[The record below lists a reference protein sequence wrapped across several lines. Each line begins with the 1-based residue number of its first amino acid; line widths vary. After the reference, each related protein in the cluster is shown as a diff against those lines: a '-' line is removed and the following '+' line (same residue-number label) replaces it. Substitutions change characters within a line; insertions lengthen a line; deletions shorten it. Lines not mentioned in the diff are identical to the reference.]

1 MKLDDLDLRELLE
14 FHPQGGVMRFAGE
27 RALLLDAMAFGVLRK
42 TLIETLGRGAAR
54 GIVTRFGYAHGYR
67 VARTMKTAIPWDSED
82 EWRLSGARLHK
93 LQGLVVPAPLASE
106 PSVGG
111 PEPFVEQI
119 WKDSFEAEQ
128 HLIHMGRCEEPVCWQ
143 QCGFASGYLSYAN
156 EREIFCMEVR
166 CRGRGD
172 AVCHMVCRP
181 RAEWGE
187 AFAPQLAYYDTS
199 TLDAALEAA
208 ARKLKQAEQKLR
220 AHEQRLTPYR
230 AEVEATGLTVK
241 SQAMEKVL
249 ELARRVASV
258 DTTVLISG
266 ESGVG
271 KERIARFVHDQ
282 SERAGRAFVA
292 INCGALPEPLLESEL
307 FGHIRGAFTGATQ
320 DRPGLFEAAAGG
332 TLFLDEIGEVSPA
345 MQVKL
350 LRVLQEREIRRVG
363 ENRNRPVDVRVLAAT
378 NRNLADEVK
387 VGRFRQDLYYR
398 LRVIELA
405 IPPLRERRDDIL
417 PLARLFLAGSAK
429 KTRTRI
435 TSFTPAAG
443 AQLQRYAWPGNV
455 RELENAIERAVVL
468 ASGPRIDV
476 DDLPAEIVE
485 ATTAAWIP
493 GDARSLADVEK
504 SYILAVVKA
513 HDGNRAQAAAQLK
526 IGVATLYRK
535 LAEYGLSE

>member
-1 MKLDDLDLRELLE
+1 
-14 FHPQGGVMRFAGE
+14 
-27 RALLLDAMAFGVLRK
+27 
-42 TLIETLGRGAAR
+42 
-54 GIVTRFGYAHGYR
+54 
-67 VARTMKTAIPWDSED
+67 
-82 EWRLSGARLHK
+82 
-93 LQGLVVPAPLASE
+93 VVPAPLASE